1 MTNKENDSII
11 GSKERV
17 IFMVIRERYLKL
29 IRPFYNQE
37 LIKVLIGIRRS
48 GKSVILMQII
58 EELKNSGIKDDHI
71 IYINFEDFDY
81 DEYTNPKKLNDYVK
95 NKIIDKDKYYLF
107 FDEIQNVESWEKV
120 INSFRATKNTS
131 IFITGSNSDLLSS
144 DLATHISGR
153 YVSFKITP
161 FTFKEVC
168 EFLNLENRIDI
179 ENAFNDYL
187 KWGGM
192 PQRFMQ
198 TDIISTKTYLN
209 DIYDSIVIKDIV
221 KRFNIK
227 DIDLLNRIV
236 TYILTT
242 PSQTFSPDSLKKYM
256 MSESRNVSL
265 ETLYN
270 YLDYII
276 RANLISKAE
285 RYDIRGKRI
294 LTGKYKYYL
303 TDLGFTNILS
313 EGKKEQ
319 IGAYLENIVY
329 NELVTRGYNVNV
341 GNIENGEI
349 DFIATKFEEKIY
361 IQVAYILADEA
372 VIRRE
377 FDAYKKI
384 EDNYPKYVLSMD
396 KFNFSENGIIHENII
411 DWLLKD

>member
-1 MTNKENDSII
+1 
-11 GSKERV
+11 
-17 IFMVIRERYLKL
+17 MVIRERYLKL

-48 GKSVILMQII
+48 GKSVILRQIMD
-58 EELKNSGIKDDHI
+58 ELKKTNIDDSHI
-71 IYINFEDFDY
+71 IYINFEDYDY
-81 DEYTNPKKLNDYVK
+81 EEYTEPKKLNNYVK
-95 NKIIDKDKYYLF
+95 DQIIDDKKYYIF
-107 FDEIQNVESWEKV
+107 FDEIQNVDEWEKV
-120 INSFRATKNTS
+120 VNSLRATQNTS

-144 DLATHISGR
+144 DLATHIAGR

-161 FTFKEVC
+161 FTFGEVC
-168 EFLNLENRIDI
+168 KLMNIVNNRDI
-179 ENAFNDYL
+179 EDAFNDYI

-198 TDIISTKTYLN
+198 QDDISRKTYLS
-209 DIYDSIVIKDIV
+209 DIYDSIIIKDIV

-242 PSQTFSPDSLKKYM
+242 PSQVFSPDSLKKYM
-256 MSESRNVSL
+256 QSDSRNVSL

-270 YLDYII
+270 YIDYIT

-285 RYDIRGKRI
+285 RYDVRGKRI

-313 EGKKEQ
+313 NGKKEQ

-329 NELVTRGYNVNV
+329 NELIARGFNVNV
-341 GNIENGEI
+341 GTLDSGEV
-349 DFIATKFEEKIY
+349 DFIATRFNEKIY
-361 IQVAYILADEA
+361 IQVTYILSDEK
-372 VIRRE
+372 VIERE
-377 FDAYKKI
+377 FGVYKKI

-396 KFNFSENGIIHENII
+396 KIDLSENGIIHKNII
-411 DWLLKD
+411 DWLLNK